1 MKNFKTINQVRNS
14 IDKID
19 SKLLELIYKRK
30 LLVEE
35 AVRLKKKNQ
44 IVDKK
49 RIQEILNE
57 LDSES
62 QKKNLPEGLIVK
74 IWKTMINGFIKYER
88 EIYDKV
94 HKK

>member
-35 AVRLKKKNQ
+35 AVKLKKKNQ

-62 QKKNLPEGLIVK
+62 QKKKFTRGSYCQNLED
-74 IWKTMINGFIKYER
+74 N
-88 EIYDKV
+88 DKWFY
-94 HKK
+94 

>member
-1 MKNFKTINQVRNS
+1 MKNFKSISQVRTS

-19 SKLLELIYKRK
+19 SKLLDLIYKRK
-30 LLVEE
+30 LLVEQ
-35 AVRLKKKNQ
+35 AVKLKKKSQ

-49 RIQEILNE
+49 RIQEILDKLE
-57 LDSES
+57 LES
-62 QKKNLPEGLIVK
+62 RKKKIPEGLIAK
-74 IWKTMINGFIKYER
+74 IWKIMIKGFISYER